1 MSQKSYT
8 ELQEKYAGQ
17 FIAIKKGNIIA
28 TGKSHKEL
36 VENLK
41 RMGVERKDLTFQ
53 FIEPTDALSI
63 Y

>member
-1 MSQKSYT
+1 MTEKPYT
-8 ELQEKYAGQ
+8 ELQEKYAGL
-17 FIAIKKGNIIA
+17 FVARKEGNVVA
-28 TGKSHKEL
+28 TGRSHKEL

-41 RMGVERKDLTFQ
+41 RLGIERKDLTFE